1 MIVRI
6 ACGIWV
12 AQVSVTRAVAVSH
25 AACAARG
32 SSGSAFCRCL
42 HATFDSDIFRRFRVD
57 ERRARRERRIGA
69 DDRRRLFDLDL
80 DGVGNVLRLI
90 PA

>member
-1 MIVRI
+1 MRRPRLERQRVLPVRSDLDLDQAI
-6 ACGIWV
+6 RSRHLALE
-12 AQVSVTRAVAVSH
+12 S
-25 AACAARG
+25 
-32 SSGSAFCRCL
+32 RCL
-42 HATFDSDIFRRFRVD
+42 HATFDSDISRCFRVN

-80 DGVGNVLRLI
+80 DEVGNVLRLI